1 MVCVLRIDL
10 RRREECNA
18 CVRFSFE
25 KLSKNLGVP
34 VESSRGIFPVR
45 ESLLVKIDDDAGNS
59 ACGEC
64 APWAGFG
71 GETIAQAEA
80 FLKKCGG
87 KMPAE
92 IPADLPCVAH
102 AFSVAKFFLETSADG
117 NILRPEN
124 KLCAKL
130 IRRSR
135 EDTPACVSEKILRE
149 RENGFSVFKVK
160 IGLETAAEELRFCE
174 KILTEA
180 PTGTRIRFDANGAF
194 SEEILPELARLSE
207 SSAVEYF
214 EQPLPAS
221 ERNDAK
227 VFEFS
232 ACTNAKFALDES
244 VREPW
249 AFPQNTCVVAVV
261 KPLLVAD
268 FPRLL
273 AWLENPSGP
282 AVALSTVFENSFAGT
297 RALYLACVRLAASR
311 ALAFGLG

>member
-1 MVCVLRIDL
+1 M
-10 RRREECNA
+10 
-18 CVRFSFE
+18 RFSFE

-34 VESSRGIFPVR
+34 VESSLGIFPVR
-45 ESLLVKIDDDAGNS
+45 ESLLVKIEDDFGNS

-71 GETIAQAEA
+71 CGTVEQSEA
-80 FLKKCGG
+80 FLEKCGG
-87 KMPAE
+87 KMPSE
-92 IPADLPCVAH
+92 IPTDLPCVAH
-102 AFSVAKFFLETSADG
+102 AFSAAKFFLETQAG
-117 NILRPEN
+117 RNILRPEN

-135 EDTPACVSEKILRE
+135 EETPACISEKILRE

-160 IGLETAAEELRFCE
+160 IGLEKAAAELRFCE
-174 KILTEA
+174 KILTAA
-180 PTGTRIRFDANGAF
+180 PAGTRIRFDANGAF
-194 SEEILPELARLSE
+194 TEEILPELARLSE

-214 EQPLPAS
+214 EQPLPAT
-221 ERNDAK
+221 ERNDAEI
-227 VFEFS
+227 FEFS

-249 AFPQNTCVVAVV
+249 AFPQNTRVVAVV

-273 AWLENPSGP
+273 AWLENPAGP
-282 AVALSTVFENSFAGT
+282 AVALSTVFENSFAG
-297 RALYLACVRLAASR
+297 ANVLHLACEHLATSR
-311 ALAFGLG
+311 FRAFGLG